1 MKTQKTFI
9 NDKAHELGIHYGE
22 EINDTLLE
30 SYPRHIKILIKTIKR
45 LFNADI
51 ESSVMLYQRLLKSS
65 VLTIFKLLQCKYMQ
79 NEEYQIYEI
88 REQLIEDIL
97 SKEKHFFNRFKTN
110 LHQEY
115 LTYTPSN
122 TPHRTKQNI
131 LEKYLSE
138 FIIETFCFAEDF
150 KTAWF
155 NFFTEEFFD
164 YIDRGE
170 FDIIIFS

>member
-1 MKTQKTFI
+1 MKTQKTSI

-97 SKEKHFFNRFKTN
+97 SKEKHFFNRFNTN
-110 LHQEY
+110 LHQE
-115 LTYTPSN
+115 
-122 TPHRTKQNI
+122 
-131 LEKYLSE
+131 
-138 FIIETFCFAEDF
+138 
-150 KTAWF
+150 
-155 NFFTEEFFD
+155 
-164 YIDRGE
+164 
-170 FDIIIFS
+170 